1 MLKLCDTLDFM
12 LYDSS
17 HHIYCTLP
25 PWDDPARNLFSR
37 HNLWCWG
44 LIREKRKSRYVYSL
58 PAHIL
63 SPPTPQHIDQ
73 LTRNGARDLND
84 KRKVFPD
91 ERIPLVQFPS
101 HSFSRWFLRRLIF
114 PWRPQNIPLYSTET
128 GDDVPLILNL
138 IARPI
143 YSFYL
148 ARVQFISFNM
158 NDLLFIVL
166 KDMRACLVFL
176 SQSLYFATYV
186 HNV

>member
-1 MLKLCDTLDFM
+1 MSLGIYFISKLQKKNIMLKLCDTLDFM

-73 LTRNGARDLND
+73 LTRKIFLFTAPEISMT
-84 KRKVFPD
+84 K
-91 ERIPLVQFPS
+91 ERCFRTRE
-101 HSFSRWFLRRLIF
+101 F
-114 PWRPQNIPLYSTET
+114 
-128 GDDVPLILNL
+128 
-138 IARPI
+138 
-143 YSFYL
+143 
-148 ARVQFISFNM
+148 
-158 NDLLFIVL
+158 LLFN
-166 KDMRACLVFL
+166 
-176 SQSLYFATYV
+176 SLLIHFPGDSFDG
-186 HNV
+186 